1 LGGSSTGV
9 GRAEQPRGQPRFFE
23 YLAIQ
28 RNLPRKSLMRPDN
41 SISVEPLRS
50 ESFLLLLIAPDDESV
65 DAQRDAVLRGIAEF
79 LPALVKQTPV

>member
-1 LGGSSTGV
+1 
-9 GRAEQPRGQPRFFE
+9 
-23 YLAIQ
+23 
-28 RNLPRKSLMRPDN
+28 MRPDN
-41 SISVEPLRS
+41 SISVEPLRN